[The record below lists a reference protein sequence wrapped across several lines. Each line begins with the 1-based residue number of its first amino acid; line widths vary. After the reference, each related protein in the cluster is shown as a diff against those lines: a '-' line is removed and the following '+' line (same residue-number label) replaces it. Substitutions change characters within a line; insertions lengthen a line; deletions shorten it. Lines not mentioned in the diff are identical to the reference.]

1 MKSIFE
7 SQLGLNFGIV
17 GDTALKLVCWHL
29 NFSLSCVTL
38 SKFLFSFLFF
48 GTYHFEIIVAS

>member
-48 GTYHFEIIVAS
+48 LALTILR